1 MEIAARSTGM
11 DMGSGIQRELDPL
24 ENARLQFEEA
34 AARLK
39 LDDAFLQI
47 IKEPRRATIV
57 KLPVQ
62 MDNGSFRVFTGYRVQ
77 HSIIRGP
84 AKGGIRYHPDV
95 TLAEVTALGA
105 WT

>member
-1 MEIAARSTGM
+1 MLARSPRLLYTTWGLKAKYFRHLRRSLHLFREGFMIETATQSSGM
-11 DMGSGIQRELDPL
+11 DMGSGIQKELDPL

-39 LDDAFLQI
+39 LDPSFIQI

-62 MDNGSFRVFTGYRVQ
+62 MDDGSF
-77 HSIIRGP
+77 
-84 AKGGIRYHPDV
+84 
-95 TLAEVTALGA
+95 
-105 WT
+105 